1 MQPQS
6 PSKTILLKAQRRIR
20 KLTAKTR
27 KEVRMLRLGSL
38 EKWALAQ
45 RVFEAKMN
53 QLGKTLKRNKQYM
66 YDPFKELQ
74 KAHKA
79 ELAFMRAREE
89 KILAKL

>member
-1 MQPQS
+1 M
-6 PSKTILLKAQRRIR
+6 K
-20 KLTAKTR
+20 
-27 KEVRMLRLGSL
+27 
-38 EKWALAQ
+38 
-45 RVFEAKMN
+45 
-53 QLGKTLKRNKQYM
+53 QLDKTLKRNKQYM